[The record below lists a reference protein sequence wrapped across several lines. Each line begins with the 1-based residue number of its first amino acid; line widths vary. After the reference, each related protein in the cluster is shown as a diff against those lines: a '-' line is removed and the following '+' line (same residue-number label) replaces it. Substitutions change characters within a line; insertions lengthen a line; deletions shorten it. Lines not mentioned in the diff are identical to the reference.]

1 MESGDI
7 FARISEAKFQRQESE
22 MSDYVTGQHHTP
34 SLHYR
39 LLEPGT
45 GPQPGEN
52 MDKIICVGK
61 NYPDHAAELGDAH
74 PEKPVLFMKPPSVLQ
89 SAHAVDERLNLI
101 LPNHSA
107 QIHHELELVFRIDR
121 DGYKMTVE
129 EAQRALGAVT
139 VGLDMTLRDL
149 QTEAKKK
156 GTPWTTGKVFVD
168 AAVIG
173 PWLRLSDVPNY
184 LDEPFTL
191 AVNDKIVQKATARQM
206 SHSPAECLAYASQ
219 FFPICAGDILF
230 TGTPAGVGSVQAG
243 DKGVLLFGA
252 VRYSVQWTND
262 IKKA

>member
-1 MESGDI
+1 
-7 FARISEAKFQRQESE
+7 
-22 MSDYVTGQHHTP
+22 
-34 SLHYR
+34 
-39 LLEPGT
+39 
-45 GPQPGEN
+45 

-89 SAHAVDERLNLI
+89 SAHAVDERLKLA
-101 LPNHSA
+101 LPSHST

-121 DGYKMTVE
+121 AGYKMSIE

-149 QTEAKKK
+149 QSEAKKK

-168 AAVIG
+168 AAVVG

-184 LDEPFTL
+184 LDETFTL

-230 TGTPAGVGSVQAG
+230 TGTPAGVGPVQPG
-243 DKGVLLFGA
+243 DNAVLVFDSI
-252 VRYSVQWTND
+252 RYAVQWT
-262 IKKA
+262 KEVTKA